1 MPDANDP
8 ESADPHKI
16 AMPTGGNPEQDA
28 AGALKGGEA
37 QRGDPSSAPR
47 PLGRKDPTTTG
58 ESAPDKDNVR
68 IRD

>member
-1 MPDANDP
+1 MPEKMEP
-8 ESADPHKI
+8 ERADPHKT
-16 AMPTGGNPEQDA
+16 AMPTGGNPEADA

-37 QRGDPSSAPR
+37 QRGDPASAPR

-58 ESAPDKDNVR
+58 ESAPDKENVR